1 METWQCSMSA
11 CGGCG
16 LISLLFGLEFWFLS
30 IIAMFMAL
38 SFVDLAS
45 LTPCSW
51 IPSFLPAAAQMPLT
65 IFTSIL
71 EVLPGLEHILHLC
84 HLWFS
89 PLSLLLGMPIPSFK
103 IVKCWCMTASAAQR
117 LLVGRCFIWTPLWSC
132 SGLMQQGHK
141 AAVLCPYAQPRV
153 TWFSLILDDFFP
165 CQTEQN

>member
-89 PLSLLLGMPIPSFK
+89 PLFLLLGMPIPSFK
-103 IVKCWCMTASAAQR
+103 IVKC
-117 LLVGRCFIWTPLWSC
+117 
-132 SGLMQQGHK
+132 
-141 AAVLCPYAQPRV
+141 
-153 TWFSLILDDFFP
+153 
-165 CQTEQN
+165 